1 MEELFNGQLSF
12 ADIDA
17 EKFLHVRRA
26 HADRR
31 VNAMDRLTDDVINE
45 LIQLCLPHYHIK
57 AGETVQ
63 QGRPYT
69 RLETMVRVHL
79 LQVSL
84 NLSDPEM
91 ESYLASDMVARN
103 FCRVSS
109 TRLFISDST
118 ILRFRHFI
126 EQHGL
131 AQKFLERTVNM
142 AAEAGACSFDMVA
155 ADGTFIEAPS
165 STKNKA
171 HARDPEMA
179 SGKKANTWHFG
190 MKEHIAACSESGII
204 YGTVAA
210 PANEHDIT
218 HLGDL
223 LKGLEKKVFLD
234 SGYIGCHKRAE
245 IQAIP
250 FKDVSWYI
258 AARPSAWKKE
268 LSISENFGGELGQA
282 LVECVN
288 VKRQLEHA
296 KASVRCSIEW
306 CFLWLKRIYGYAK
319 VRYRGLAKKSQSSAH
334 VVCSLQLQPLAQMV
348 RSAKAALLITPK
360 LWCALRLE
368 CHGALPTL
376 ENDICLFL
384 GKYRVVSALFGKI
397 ERLTFTGTFDAFQ
410 HLVKS
415 HSFKQICFPHRSEM
429 GVLKSFPRS
438 VRTPSTLIANHLVC
452 WLAAFLV

>member
-17 EKFLHVRRA
+17 ENFLHVRRA

-126 EQHGL
+126 EQYGL

-223 LKGLEKKVFLD
+223 LKELEKKVFLD

-288 VKRQLEHA
+288 VKRQLEHT
-296 KASVRCSIEW
+296 KASVRWVLPLAEED
-306 CFLWLKRIYGYAK
+306 LWLCQGSLSRVGE
-319 VRYRGLAKKSQSSAH
+319 KSQSSAH

-348 RSAKAALLITPK
+348 RSAKATLLITPK

-376 ENDICLFL
+376 ENDICPIFRQISSCFSIIRKNRTTNVH
-384 GKYRVVSALFGKI
+384 GNFRRFSTPGQKS
-397 ERLTFTGTFDAFQ
+397 
-410 HLVKS
+410 LV
-415 HSFKQICFPHRSEM
+415 
-429 GVLKSFPRS
+429 
-438 VRTPSTLIANHLVC
+438 
-452 WLAAFLV
+452 

>member
-12 ADIDA
+12 ADIEA
-17 EKFLHVRRA
+17 EKFLQIRRA

-31 VNAMDRLTDDVINE
+31 VNAMDRLTDDVVNE
-45 LIQLCLPHYHIK
+45 FVQLCLPLYHK
-57 AGETVQ
+57 AGETAS

-84 NLSDPEM
+84 NLSDLEM
-91 ESYLASDMVARN
+91 ESYLASDMVARS

-109 TRLFISDST
+109 THQFISDST

-126 EQHGL
+126 EQQGL
-131 AQKFLERTVNM
+131 AQKFLERTVSL

-204 YGTVAA
+204 YSTVAA
-210 PANEHDIT
+210 PANEHDVT

-223 LKGLEKKVFLD
+223 LKGLEKMVFLD
-234 SGYIGCHKRAE
+234 SGYTGCAKRAE

-250 FKDVSWYI
+250 FKEVSWYI
-258 AARPSAWKKE
+258 AAKPSAWKKE

-288 VKRQLEHA
+288 VKRGLEHA

-306 CFLWLKRIYGYAK
+306 SFLWLKKIYGYGK
-319 VRYRGLAKKSQSSAH
+319 VRYRGLAKNHSR
-334 VVCSLQLQPLAQMV
+334 AQT
-348 RSAKAALLITPK
+348 LLIRWSAP
-360 LWCALRLE
+360 E
-368 CHGALPTL
+368 GAS
-376 ENDICLFL
+376 N
-384 GKYRVVSALFGKI
+384 
-397 ERLTFTGTFDAFQ
+397 TGDHQ
-410 HLVKS
+410 
-415 HSFKQICFPHRSEM
+415 C
-429 GVLKSFPRS
+429 
-438 VRTPSTLIANHLVC
+438 RT
-452 WLAAFLV
+452 

>member
-12 ADIDA
+12 ADIEA
-17 EKFLHVRRA
+17 EKFLQIRRT

-31 VNAMDRLTDDVINE
+31 VNAMDRLTDDLINE

-91 ESYLASDMVARN
+91 ESYLASDMVARS

-126 EQHGL
+126 DQYGL
-131 AQKFLERTVNM
+131 AQKFLERTVNL
-142 AAEAGACSFDMVA
+142 AVEAGACSFEMVA

-223 LKGLEKKVFLD
+223 LKGLE
-234 SGYIGCHKRAE
+234 E
-245 IQAIP
+245 
-250 FKDVSWYI
+250 
-258 AARPSAWKKE
+258 
-268 LSISENFGGELGQA
+268 A
-282 LVECVN
+282 LQN
-288 VKRQLEHA
+288 
-296 KASVRCSIEW
+296 
-306 CFLWLKRIYGYAK
+306 
-319 VRYRGLAKKSQSSAH
+319 
-334 VVCSLQLQPLAQMV
+334 P
-348 RSAKAALLITPK
+348 
-360 LWCALRLE
+360 
-368 CHGALPTL
+368 
-376 ENDICLFL
+376 
-384 GKYRVVSALFGKI
+384 
-397 ERLTFTGTFDAFQ
+397 
-410 HLVKS
+410 HL
-415 HSFKQICFPHRSEM
+415 
-429 GVLKSFPRS
+429 
-438 VRTPSTLIANHLVC
+438 
-452 WLAAFLV
+452 

>member
-1 MEELFNGQLSF
+1 MKELFNGQLSF

-109 TRLFISDST
+109 TRHFISDST

-131 AQKFLERTVNM
+131 AQKFLERTVNL

-223 LKGLEKKVFLD
+223 LKELEKKVFLD

-288 VKRQLEHA
+288 VKRQLEHT
-296 KASVRCSIEW
+296 KASVRWVLPLAEED
-306 CFLWLKRIYGYAK
+306 LWLCQGSLSRVGE
-319 VRYRGLAKKSQSSAH
+319 KSQSSAH

-348 RSAKAALLITPK
+348 RSAKATLLITPK

-376 ENDICLFL
+376 ENDICPIFRQISSCFSIIRKNRTTNVH
-384 GKYRVVSALFGKI
+384 GNFRRFSTPGQKS
-397 ERLTFTGTFDAFQ
+397 
-410 HLVKS
+410 LVKTHLLPPS
-415 HSFKQICFPHRSEM
+415 FRDGGFEELPQIFSNHS
-429 GVLKSFPRS
+429 LK
-438 VRTPSTLIANHLVC
+438 VVNYH
-452 WLAAFLV
+452 

>member
-91 ESYLASDMVARN
+91 ESYLASDMVAHN

-142 AAEAGACSFDMVA
+142 VAEAGACSFDVVA

-179 SGKKANTWHFG
+179 SSGTCCSSRGRAQAPEEAHARLRQEQG
-190 MKEHIAACSESGII
+190 GRVRAAFPVLGNRS
-204 YGTVAA
+204 VA
-210 PANEHDIT
+210 H
-218 HLGDL
+218 
-223 LKGLEKKVFLD
+223 
-234 SGYIGCHKRAE
+234 
-245 IQAIP
+245 
-250 FKDVSWYI
+250 
-258 AARPSAWKKE
+258 AW
-268 LSISENFGGELGQA
+268 
-282 LVECVN
+282 
-288 VKRQLEHA
+288 R
-296 KASVRCSIEW
+296 
-306 CFLWLKRIYGYAK
+306 
-319 VRYRGLAKKSQSSAH
+319 RGSR
-334 VVCSLQLQPLAQMV
+334 V
-348 RSAKAALLITPK
+348 RSWFATA
-360 LWCALRLE
+360 
-368 CHGALPTL
+368 
-376 ENDICLFL
+376 
-384 GKYRVVSALFGKI
+384 
-397 ERLTFTGTFDAFQ
+397 
-410 HLVKS
+410 
-415 HSFKQICFPHRSEM
+415 
-429 GVLKSFPRS
+429 
-438 VRTPSTLIANHLVC
+438 
-452 WLAAFLV
+452 

>member
-69 RLETMVRVHL
+69 RLETMLRVHL

-109 TRLFISDST
+109 TRLFISYST

-131 AQKFLERTVNM
+131 AQKFLERQQ
-142 AAEAGACSFDMVA
+142 
-155 ADGTFIEAPS
+155 
-165 STKNKA
+165 
-171 HARDPEMA
+171 RPEP
-179 SGKKANTWHFG
+179 
-190 MKEHIAACSESGII
+190 
-204 YGTVAA
+204 V
-210 PANEHDIT
+210 
-218 HLGDL
+218 
-223 LKGLEKKVFLD
+223 
-234 SGYIGCHKRAE
+234 
-245 IQAIP
+245 
-250 FKDVSWYI
+250 
-258 AARPSAWKKE
+258 
-268 LSISENFGGELGQA
+268 
-282 LVECVN
+282 
-288 VKRQLEHA
+288 
-296 KASVRCSIEW
+296 
-306 CFLWLKRIYGYAK
+306 
-319 VRYRGLAKKSQSSAH
+319 
-334 VVCSLQLQPLAQMV
+334 
-348 RSAKAALLITPK
+348 LLI
-360 LWCALRLE
+360 WWRLT
-368 CHGALPTL
+368 APLSKRRRQRRTRLTL
-376 ENDICLFL
+376 EILRWL
-384 GKYRVVSALFGKI
+384 R
-397 ERLTFTGTFDAFQ
+397 DAFQ

-429 GVLKSFPRS
+429 GVLKSFLGLSRKPPKINFRS
-438 VRTPSTLIANHLVC
+438 
-452 WLAAFLV
+452 

>member
-190 MKEHIAACSESGII
+190 
-204 YGTVAA
+204 
-210 PANEHDIT
+210 
-218 HLGDL
+218 
-223 LKGLEKKVFLD
+223 
-234 SGYIGCHKRAE
+234 
-245 IQAIP
+245 
-250 FKDVSWYI
+250 
-258 AARPSAWKKE
+258 
-268 LSISENFGGELGQA
+268 
-282 LVECVN
+282 
-288 VKRQLEHA
+288 
-296 KASVRCSIEW
+296 
-306 CFLWLKRIYGYAK
+306 
-319 VRYRGLAKKSQSSAH
+319 
-334 VVCSLQLQPLAQMV
+334 
-348 RSAKAALLITPK
+348 
-360 LWCALRLE
+360 
-368 CHGALPTL
+368 
-376 ENDICLFL
+376 
-384 GKYRVVSALFGKI
+384 
-397 ERLTFTGTFDAFQ
+397 
-410 HLVKS
+410 
-415 HSFKQICFPHRSEM
+415 
-429 GVLKSFPRS
+429 
-438 VRTPSTLIANHLVC
+438 
-452 WLAAFLV
+452 

>member
-1 MEELFNGQLSF
+1 MCSMEELFNGQLSF
-12 ADIDA
+12 ADIEA
-17 EKFLHVRRA
+17 EKCLQIRRT

-45 LIQLCLPHYHIK
+45 LIQLCLPLYHIK
-57 AGETVQ
+57 ANH
-63 QGRPYT
+63 GRPYT

-84 NLSDPEM
+84 NLSDLEM
-91 ESYLASDMVARN
+91 ESYLASDMVARS

-109 TRLFISDST
+109 THQFISDST

-131 AQKFLERTVNM
+131 AQKLLERTVSL
-142 AAEAGACSFDMVA
+142 AAEAGACSFEMVA

-204 YGTVAA
+204 YGMVAA

-223 LKGLEKKVFLD
+223 LKGLEKMAFLD
-234 SGYIGCHKRAE
+234 FGYIGCAKRAE
-245 IQAIP
+245 IQEIP

-258 AARPSAWKKE
+258 AAKPSAWKKE

-306 CFLWLKRIYGYAK
+306 SFLWLKRIYGYAK
-319 VRYRGLAKKSQSSAH
+319 VRYRGLAKNHS
-334 VVCSLQLQPLAQMV
+334 
-348 RSAKAALLITPK
+348 RALTLFALYNCYRLRK
-360 LWCALRLE
+360 WCAPPELS
-368 CHGALPTL
+368 C
-376 ENDICLFL
+376 
-384 GKYRVVSALFGKI
+384 
-397 ERLTFTGTFDAFQ
+397 
-410 HLVKS
+410 
-415 HSFKQICFPHRSEM
+415 
-429 GVLKSFPRS
+429 
-438 VRTPSTLIANHLVC
+438 
-452 WLAAFLV
+452 

>member
-109 TRLFISDST
+109 TRLFISDAK

-126 EQHGL
+126 EQQGW
-131 AQKFLERTVNM
+131 AQKFLERTVNL

-319 VRYRGLAKKSQSSAH
+319 VRYRGLAKNHS
-334 VVCSLQLQPLAQMV
+334 
-348 RSAKAALLITPK
+348 RALTLFALYNCNRLRK
-360 LWCALRLE
+360 WCAPPRLP
-368 CHGALPTL
+368 C
-376 ENDICLFL
+376 
-384 GKYRVVSALFGKI
+384 
-397 ERLTFTGTFDAFQ
+397 
-410 HLVKS
+410 
-415 HSFKQICFPHRSEM
+415 
-429 GVLKSFPRS
+429 
-438 VRTPSTLIANHLVC
+438 
-452 WLAAFLV
+452 

>member
-1 MEELFNGQLSF
+1 MLRLSG
-12 ADIDA
+12 IKPEA
-17 EKFLHVRRA
+17 EA
-26 HADRR
+26 S
-31 VNAMDRLTDDVINE
+31 MP
-45 LIQLCLPHYHIK
+45 QS
-57 AGETVQ
+57 
-63 QGRPYT
+63 
-69 RLETMVRVHL
+69 TMVRVHL

-118 ILRFRHFI
+118 ILRFRYFI
-126 EQHGL
+126 DQYGF
-131 AQKFLERTVNM
+131 AQKFLERTVNL
-142 AAEAGACSFDMVA
+142 AVEAGACSFEMVA

-165 STKNKA
+165 STKNQA

-268 LSISENFGGELGQA
+268 LSISENFGGELGHKGGFSNISG
-282 LVECVN
+282 E
-288 VKRQLEHA
+288 KF
-296 KASVRCSIEW
+296 S
-306 CFLWLKRIYGYAK
+306 
-319 VRYRGLAKKSQSSAH
+319 
-334 VVCSLQLQPLAQMV
+334 
-348 RSAKAALLITPK
+348 
-360 LWCALRLE
+360 
-368 CHGALPTL
+368 
-376 ENDICLFL
+376 
-384 GKYRVVSALFGKI
+384 
-397 ERLTFTGTFDAFQ
+397 
-410 HLVKS
+410 
-415 HSFKQICFPHRSEM
+415 
-429 GVLKSFPRS
+429 
-438 VRTPSTLIANHLVC
+438 
-452 WLAAFLV
+452 